1 MTNKSHSN
9 AINDDYVLNVKH
21 NIFQRELSKQF
32 NYNDGDQVENR
43 LQEII
48 SQAED
53 VSDGSEELFSKAYN
67 WPSVYHLSPARANLL
82 RPLENILRGK
92 KVLELGSGCGAI
104 SRFLAEIGCDLTCV
118 EGSPRRAAITSMRCR
133 GLNNVSVFSDNFQDF
148 ACEER
153 FDVVTL
159 IGVLEYSRTFIQGT
173 DPVAEALA
181 LARSFL
187 KDDGTL
193 LVAIENKLGLKYWAG
208 APEDHI
214 GVPYY
219 GLQSLYSEKSAVT
232 FGRRE
237 LEGVL
242 RDAKFSDIEFFYPFP
257 DYKLP
262 NLVLTEAALIQS
274 PELLNNL
281 LTTCFAPN
289 QATPY
294 LRTFSE
300 GACYRALVEN
310 GLIGDLANSFLVIA
324 KDGAKKFTDSSE
336 NIAYAYSQGRRK
348 ALGKEVNICRS
359 GTEIIVK
366 RRLLRPEEPPNWM
379 KVSPVEKLLPGEI
392 YFNKLLPIVNRVGW
406 GINDVVTWFLPVYL
420 NLLEISNKTA
430 DQPLLPGMYIDA
442 TPFNFISDGGRGDF
456 FDLEW
461 APWPE
466 IELDF
471 VAFRGI
477 LYSLLRIGNVS
488 EPSFDR
494 SLPLVKIA
502 AMAVNELSGKN
513 IQIEDYLNIEIAFQN
528 EIAVQEI
535 NIGSFHAVLDIRQKQ
550 NEREEES
557 NKYAQNLISK
567 LNKIRALIAST
578 KTSDLNQNKNIE
590 LSQVSAQQ
598 SIDKLKLEEARK
610 LLSSEKHD
618 AAIEILI
625 RLASENSC
633 LPDVYIELAC
643 FAVKQGDQ
651 EAAIDLLD
659 AGASKENPP
668 GESTL
673 RLAEFYNL
681 AERPSEAISAL
692 SRYLRTKP
700 NDFRALGILKKSLE
714 LSVELPPV
722 IWARLL
728 TDLRYQ
734 PTVATEDLLLKSRIL
749 DEIEEISRT

>member
-21 NIFQRELSKQF
+21 NIFQRKLSKQF

-53 VSDGSEELFSKAYN
+53 VSDGSEELFSQAYN

-92 KVLELGSGCGAI
+92 KILELGSGCGAI
-104 SRFLAEIGCDLTCV
+104 SRFLAELGCDLTCV

-133 GLNNVSVFSDNFQDF
+133 GLNNVRVFSDNFQDF

-159 IGVLEYSRTFIQGT
+159 IGVLEYSRTFIQGS

-193 LVAIENKLGLKYWAG
+193 LVAIENKLGLKYWVG

-242 RDAKFSDIEFFYPFP
+242 RDANFSNVEFFYPFP

-262 NLVLTEAALIQS
+262 NLVLTESALLQP

-300 GACYRALVEN
+300 GASYRALVEN

-324 KDGAKKFTDSSE
+324 KDGAEKFTDSSG

-366 RRLLRPEEPPNWM
+366 RRLLRPEGPPDWM
-379 KVSPVEKLLPGEI
+379 KVNPVEKLLPGEI

-406 GINDVVTWFLPVYL
+406 GINDVVTWFRPVYL

-430 DQPLLPGMYIDA
+430 DRPLLPGMYIDA
-442 TPFNFISDGGRGDF
+442 TPFNFISDGGRGNF

-477 LYSLLRIGNVS
+477 LYSFLRMGNVS

-502 AMAVNELSGKN
+502 AMTVNELSEKK

-528 EIAVQEI
+528 EIALQRI
-535 NIGSFHAVLDIRQKQ
+535 NIGSFHAVLDIRPKQ

-557 NKYAQNLISK
+557 KQHAQNLISK
-567 LNKIRALIAST
+567 LNKIRDLIAST
-578 KTSDLNQNKNIE
+578 KTNDINQKTNIE

-643 FAVKQGDQ
+643 FAIKQGDQ

-673 RLAEFYNL
+673 RLAELYNL

-692 SRYLRTKP
+692 SKYLRTKP

-714 LSVELPPV
+714 LSVDLPPV

-734 PTVATEDLLLKSRIL
+734 PTLATDDLLLKSKIL
-749 DEIEEISRT
+749 AEIEEISKT